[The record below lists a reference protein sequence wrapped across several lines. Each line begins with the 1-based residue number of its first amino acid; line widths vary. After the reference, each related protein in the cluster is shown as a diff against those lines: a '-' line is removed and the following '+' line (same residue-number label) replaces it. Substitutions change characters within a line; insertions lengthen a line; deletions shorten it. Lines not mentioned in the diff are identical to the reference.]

1 MKDKIIGYLGPQGT
15 YSEVA
20 AERLCAGAKK
30 VAYPSFFTLFS
41 ALVSGGVDE
50 IAVPIENTLNGAV
63 TQNLDL
69 LQETEGVYAYSACA
83 LEIDHRLIT
92 LKSADKSKIK
102 RVYSH
107 GQALAQCAKYLAAH
121 FPEAQLIETP
131 STADCFEKIKSVED
145 AGIAGAHC
153 KNPLFD
159 FSDKN
164 VSDVENNYTQFLLIK
179 RGQPP
184 VDTQSDRI
192 FFSVTCRHK
201 VGALVELLTVLKESG
216 INMTEIES
224 RPIKDKTGEFRFF
237 MEVEG
242 NYSDGGVKAA
252 LGKLE
257 AAANSFKLLGCY
269 ISGLPK

>member
-1 MKDKIIGYLGPQGT
+1 MKDKVLGYLGPQGT

-20 AERLCAGAKK
+20 AEKLCPEIKK
-30 VAYPSFFTLFS
+30 VDYPSFFTLFS
-41 ALVSGGVDE
+41 ALISGEVDG
-50 IAVPIENTLNGAV
+50 IVVPIENTLNGAV

-69 LQETEGVYAYSACA
+69 LQETDGVYACSACA

-92 LKSADKSKIK
+92 LKGADKSKIK

-107 GQALAQCAKYLAAH
+107 SQALAQCAKYLAAN
-121 FPEAQLIETP
+121 FPDAKLIETP
-131 STADCFEKIKSVED
+131 STADCLEKIKGAED

-153 KNPLFD
+153 CRSGYD

-164 VSDVENNYTQFLLIK
+164 ISDVENNYTQFLLIK

-184 VDTQSDRI
+184 KDAQSDRI

-201 VGALVELLTVLKESG
+201 VGALVDLLIVLKENG

-224 RPIKDKTGEFRFF
+224 RPIKDRTGEFRFF

-242 NYSDGGVKAA
+242 NYAQANVKAA
-252 LGKLE
+252 LEKLKS
-257 AAANSFKLLGCY
+257 AARSFKLLGCY

>member
-1 MKDKIIGYLGPQGT
+1 MKEKIIGYLGPQGT

-20 AERLCAGAKK
+20 AEKLCRGAKK

-41 ALVSGGVDE
+41 ALVSGDVDE

-92 LKSADKSKIK
+92 LKGADESKIK

-121 FPEAQLIETP
+121 FPNAQLIETA
-131 STADCFEKIKSVED
+131 STAECFEKIESAED

-153 KNPLFD
+153 KKAGFE

-184 VDTQSDRI
+184 KDAQSDRI

-201 VGALVELLTVLKESG
+201 VGALVELLTVLKDSG

-242 NYSDGGVKAA
+242 DYSDDNIKAA
-252 LGKLE
+252 LEKLKG
-257 AAANSFKLLGCY
+257 AANSFKFLGCY
-269 ISGLPK
+269 TCGLPK

>member
-1 MKDKIIGYLGPQGT
+1 MNNKVIGYLGPQGT

-20 AERLCAGAKK
+20 AEKLCSGAEKI
-30 VAYPSFFTLFS
+30 AYPSFYTLFS
-41 ALVSGGVDE
+41 ALVSGEVDG

-63 TQNLDL
+63 VQNLDL
-69 LQETEGVYAYSACA
+69 LQETDGVYAHSACA

-92 LKSADKSKIK
+92 LRGADKSSIK

-107 GQALAQCAKYLAAH
+107 GQALAQCAKYLAVN
-121 FPEAQLIETP
+121 FPEAKLIETP
-131 STADCFEKIKSVED
+131 STADCLEKIKSAED
-145 AGIAGAHC
+145 AGIAGSHC
-153 KNPLFD
+153 CRNGFD
-159 FSDKN
+159 FSHEN
-164 VSDVENNYTQFLLIK
+164 ISDEVNNYTQFLLVK
-179 RGQPP
+179 RGQPHK
-184 VDTQSDRI
+184 DAQSDRI

-201 VGALVELLTVLKESG
+201 VGALVELLTVLKENG

-242 NYSDGGVKAA
+242 NYAEANVKAA
-252 LGKLE
+252 LEKLK
-257 AAANSFKLLGCY
+257 AAARSLKLLGCY